1 MTGRFKDF
9 GGDSGVVKEPL
20 SFKLYEEKFDCYP
33 AVQGKV
39 LLEMVSKAGDDNDPA
54 AAANVIDSF
63 FGVALMPESLERFNN
78 LLTDPKRIVTVETLS
93 EIAAWLV
100 SEYSERPT
108 KESSDSSSG
117 Q

>member
-9 GGDSGVVKEPL
+9 GSNEGVVKEPL
-20 SFKLYEEKFDCYP
+20 SFKLYDEKFDCYP

-39 LLEMVSKAGDDNDPA
+39 LLELVRKAGDESDPA
-54 AAANVIDSF
+54 AAADVIDSF
-63 FGVALMPESLERFNN
+63 FGIALLPESFEKFNE
-78 LLTDPKRIVTVETLS
+78 LLRDPKRIVTVETLS